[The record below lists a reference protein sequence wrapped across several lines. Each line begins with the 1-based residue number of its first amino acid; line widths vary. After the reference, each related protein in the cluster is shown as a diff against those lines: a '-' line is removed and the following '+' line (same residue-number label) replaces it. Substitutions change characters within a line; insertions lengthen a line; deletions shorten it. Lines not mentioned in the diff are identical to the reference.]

1 MLNLPKAFN
10 TGLSVDPD
18 IRFSLGVEHTGHGD
32 RTSILQC
39 AKKGRNGRTT
49 STFASGKHILT

>member
-32 RTSILQC
+32 RTPMC
-39 AKKGRNGRTT
+39 KKKQQGMVEQRVRLHQENI
-49 STFASGKHILT
+49 F